1 MVTLLLANGRVDPNM
16 ADQNG
21 NTAIMG
27 AADKGHASVVT
38 LLLAN
43 GRVDPNIAEQNGNT
57 ALMGAADK
65 GHASVV
71 TLLLAD
77 DRVDPNIAD
86 QLAFTAL
93 MWAAFKEDASMLQ
106 LLLAHHRVT
115 RTRPPDGDGPQAQAA
130 YDTALR
136 NVKRPRNARFRGL
149 TRLMVVFRRMRLRAA
164 LTVYAPGGAGYE
176 AAAAS
181 FKTAAADRTQN
192 ETSS

>member
-1 MVTLLLANGRVDPNM
+1 LTLIIRDHFLARNPSLSKPPPRTTSDEEPRVKGHASVVTLLLANGRVDPNM

-71 TLLLAD
+71 KLLLAD
-77 DRVDPNIAD
+77 D
-86 QLAFTAL
+86 
-93 MWAAFKEDASMLQ
+93 AA
-106 LLLAHHRVT
+106 
-115 RTRPPDGDGPQAQAA
+115 
-130 YDTALR
+130 
-136 NVKRPRNARFRGL
+136 
-149 TRLMVVFRRMRLRAA
+149 
-164 LTVYAPGGAGYE
+164 
-176 AAAAS
+176 
-181 FKTAAADRTQN
+181 
-192 ETSS
+192 